1 MTIST
6 SGADV
11 RFDKVDRVTR
21 ADDMTESNE
30 TRGMTAFP
38 ASRRRFLKAA
48 GLGLLATACA
58 PWEIEGPLGAYAPY
72 LRPMLPEDWP
82 SLGLSAKGIRIA
94 VIDTGFGR
102 VQTRPSTRGLNI
114 VAAHDAVDADGSG
127 VYNDRARHGT
137 EMLEGIGGHD
147 GTLVYGLAHQAD
159 YLLVRGEDEFS
170 ELAADEHR
178 AAEAITWAAGQDVD
192 LINVSL
198 SFTTFTDG
206 SPYSNA
212 QLDGFT
218 SVISRTLAEALQ
230 RNPKLVA
237 IVSAGNEGDT
247 DWRYTGFPGDVQD
260 ALTMGAVQMDLRTPR
275 ITSGR
280 GAPYSAW
287 IKPDLV
293 IPSGMG
299 ATSLAT
305 AAMTGLVACLRQR
318 FPGADRGSLLRALRS
333 SASGAAKPNRVTGLG
348 IPSARRAM
356 DMLSGIG
363 RGA

>member
-1 MTIST
+1 
-6 SGADV
+6 
-11 RFDKVDRVTR
+11 
-21 ADDMTESNE
+21 
-30 TRGMTAFP
+30 MTAFP
-38 ASRRRFLKAA
+38 TSRRRFLKAA
-48 GLGLLATACA
+48 GLGLLAAACA

-72 LRPMLPEDWP
+72 LRPMLFDDWP
-82 SLGLSAKGIRIA
+82 SLGLSGRGVRIA

-102 VQTRPSTRGLNI
+102 VGMKPSTRGLNV

-127 VYNDRARHGT
+127 VYNERARHGT

-147 GTLVYGLAHQAD
+147 GTFIYGLANQAD

-170 ELAADEHR
+170 ELAADEHC
-178 AAEAITWAAGQDVD
+178 AAEAITWAAGQGVD

-230 RNPKLVA
+230 KNPKLVA

-275 ITSGR
+275 VTSGR
-280 GAPYSAW
+280 GAPYSPW

-293 IPSGMG
+293 LPTGMG

-318 FPGADRGSLLRALRS
+318 FPDADREAVLAALRM
-333 SASGAAKPNRVTGLG
+333 SASGADAPNREAGFG
-348 IPSARRAM
+348 IPSALRTM
-356 DMLSGIG
+356 EILSAI
-363 RGA
+363 